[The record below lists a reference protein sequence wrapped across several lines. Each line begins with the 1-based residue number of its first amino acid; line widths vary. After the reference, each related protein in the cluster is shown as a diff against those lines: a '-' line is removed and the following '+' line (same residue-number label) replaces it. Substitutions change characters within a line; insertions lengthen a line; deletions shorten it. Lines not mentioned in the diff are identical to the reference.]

1 MKKKISFIVLIAVF
15 AICSVFMI
23 ACDNR
28 NNTIFKDY
36 VRQEVPGEVTD
47 VDEEAGVTF
56 DGIIDED
63 FWEGLNWM
71 EMQST
76 ESHRTGVN
84 KGRDDIEDCS
94 VRAVL
99 KLTDKG
105 IYVAMETDEKVA
117 YVGDNN
123 LSNPDVFL
131 KTGLSVYIASDD
143 LTSITQGAFETG
155 VSIDGNVG
163 FKKHIFGNYFN
174 YPQLGVLSGVNI
186 KTSSENLNGDIDG
199 YGIEY
204 FMPWSTLGFDEKPEK
219 VRATFAIIRYAKEDK
234 TNRMWEF
241 LVDGAAWDNPQTWP
255 RFDETGFYIPPEGET
270 FGNHGDRFYTDGF
283 DLSTDTGEN
292 PYVVSTA
299 GPDAKLYIKDFE
311 DTVMYAETTVSIS
324 EIYNEDPFPKVGFM
338 FAGAPTE
345 LNGETHSRSVMA
357 TFDVTADGKTIR
369 SLYTTESKLDM
380 FSSWDWSSPKIMTVN
395 NSFGV
400 QAGEAKLAVYRN
412 GSKFHYFM
420 NDIYVGEMTYD
431 YIDDNTLTY
440 AAILS
445 FNVGATYSDYTFL
458 TGEEAAAKGE
468 EMVASAQPAYYTIDG
483 IEDDWEDYDGRVI
496 GTWAYDGSGKEF
508 TVKAILKDDGLYF
521 LTKAKHGLYLSG
533 QETITHNS
541 SIEAQITTQN
551 GTSSQNMFVA
561 PDSATLLTAV
571 MKTTDSGVVG
581 SPTRYTSVVEAF
593 LPISILRSMNAIEDG
608 KVRMGFA
615 WRTGLGDETVGSAD
629 YPTEDDFDPAEYEI
643 IKSIG
648 RNAQKPYIWHMVN
661 SAPWDKD
668 NRSYIG
674 EEGITFSGKGTER
687 TIDGDISDWSGFK
700 GQTVRSIGTGDYKG
714 SGFETM
720 FYKGGAGLYFFTT
733 ANHNKYLFNDFK
745 TGYMTNFVL
754 ETGITS
760 MDNTAYVSSGA
771 KQFFFTPIGCIGQ
784 GDGVDYVMETYGN
797 ETDGYTTYVEGFI
810 PNDKIVNS
818 SEAERFEPAT
828 GLASDGYSVRIGAA
842 WRTRD
847 DKITTHQRVLND
859 YWQPADIDGYD
870 IKNMYWLDEDG
881 IRTAP
886 DKGSYFNI
894 DGDASD
900 WDEVSAFYTQTGN
913 DPTLS
918 ADLQRSVVNKVSY
931 RDDGLYILSVGK
943 TYKYTEDNFVS
954 GKSNNANAFR
964 NTSVEV
970 QIAALDNSSAQA
982 WISPYANVYTKEINS
997 ACIVVPET
1005 VTVNGQQR
1013 VRYTVTFEAFIPNSA
1028 LNKLLKAPDTSAET
1042 PASVELC
1049 VIFTNVSAQG
1059 DSGLS
1064 SDPIDGGVVDINTSA
1079 FYGSWAKTT
1088 VSKQ

>member
-1 MKKKISFIVLIAVF
+1 MKKKISLIVLIAVF
-15 AICSVFMI
+15 AICSAFMI
-23 ACDNR
+23 ACDNK

-36 VRQEVPGEVTD
+36 VRKDVPVETVD

-56 DGIIDED
+56 DGVFDED
-63 FWEGLNWM
+63 FWDGLNWM

-123 LSNPDVFL
+123 LSNLDVFL
-131 KTGLSVYIASDD
+131 KTGLSVYIAADD

-163 FKKHIFGNYFN
+163 FKKYIFGNYLN
-174 YPQLGVLSGVNI
+174 YPQLGVLSGVSI

-204 FMPWSTLGFDEKPEK
+204 FMPWSILGFEEKPEK

-241 LVDGAAWDNPQTWP
+241 LVDGASWDNPQTWP
-255 RFDETGFYIPPEGET
+255 RFDETGRYIPPEGEN

-299 GPDAKLYIKDFE
+299 GSDAKLYIKDFE

-324 EIYNEDPFPKVGFM
+324 EIYNEDQFPKVGFM

-357 TFDVTADGKTIR
+357 MFDVTADGKTIR

-468 EMVASAQPAYYTIDG
+468 EMVASAQPAHYTIDG
-483 IEDDWEDYDGRVI
+483 IEGDWTDYDGRVI

-533 QETITHNS
+533 QEKITHNS
-541 SIEAQITTQN
+541 SIEVQITTQN
-551 GTSSQNMFVA
+551 GTSSQDMFVT

-571 MKTTDSGVVG
+571 MKTTDSGVEG

-593 LPISILRSMNAIEDG
+593 LPISILRSMDAIEDG

-615 WRTGLGDETVGSAD
+615 WRTGLGDETVGSEK
-629 YPTEDDFDPAEYEI
+629 YPTEDDFDPAEYEV
-643 IKSIG
+643 IKSLG
-648 RNAQKPYIWHMVN
+648 RNAQKPYIWHPVD
-661 SAPWDKD
+661 SAPWDAA

-687 TIDGDISDWSGFK
+687 TIDGDISDWAGYTGQVVRTVGVGEDK
-700 GQTVRSIGTGDYKG
+700 GY
-714 SGFETM
+714 GFETL
-720 FYKGGAGLYFFTT
+720 FYKGDAGLYFFTT
-733 ANHNKYLFNDFK
+733 ANHRKYMFNDSDR
-745 TGYMTNFVL
+745 GQMTNFVL
-754 ETGITS
+754 ETGISS
-760 MDNTAYVSSGA
+760 MDNTTYVSGT
-771 KQFFFTPIGCIGQ
+771 KQMFFTPIGCVGQ
-784 GDGVDYVMETYGN
+784 GDGVDYVMKTTGN
-797 ETDGYTTYVEGFI
+797 DSDGYTTFVEGFI
-810 PNDKIVNS
+810 PNDRLYN
-818 SEAERFEPAT
+818 ADAQRFDQTT
-828 GLASDGYSVRIGAA
+828 GLAKEGYSLRIGAA

-847 DKITTHQRVLND
+847 DSIRTQHRGSNN
-859 YWQPADIDGYD
+859 YWQPADIEGWDV
-870 IKNMYWLDEDG
+870 KNMYWLDEDG

-886 DKGSYFNI
+886 IKGTQFDV
-894 DGDASD
+894 DGDAGD
-900 WDEVSAFYTQTGN
+900 WADVSALYTQTGN

-918 ADLQRSVVNKVSY
+918 ADQQRSVVNKVAY
-931 RDDGLYILSVGK
+931 RDDGLYILSSAK
-943 TYKYTEDNFVS
+943 TYKYTESNFNATV
-954 GKSNNANAFR
+954 SNNGNAFR

-970 QIAALDNSSAQA
+970 QLNALDNTSNQLWFA
-982 WISPYANVYTKEINS
+982 PYANVYTREINS

-1013 VRYTVTFEAFIPNSA
+1013 TRYTVTYEIFIPNVV
-1028 LNKLLKAPDTSAET
+1028 LNRLIKASDVNAATPD
-1042 PASVELC
+1042 SVKLC

-1064 SDPIDGGVVDINTSA
+1064 SDPINGGEVTATTSA
-1079 FYGSWAKTT
+1079 FYGSWSKTE
-1088 VSKQ
+1088 VYKA

>member
-1 MKKKISFIVLIAVF
+1 MKKKISFIVLVAVF

-131 KTGLSVYIASDD
+131 KTGLSVYIAADD

-163 FKKHIFGNYFN
+163 FKKYIFGNYFN

-219 VRATFAIIRYAKEDK
+219 VRATFAIIRYAREDK

-241 LVDGAAWDNPQTWP
+241 LVGGAAWDNPQTWP

-468 EMVASAQPAYYTIDG
+468 EMVASAQPAHYTIDG
-483 IEDDWEDYDGRVI
+483 IEDDWTDYDGRVI

-533 QETITHNS
+533 QEKITHNS
-541 SIEAQITTQN
+541 SIEVQITTQN
-551 GTSSQNMFVA
+551 GTSSQDMFVA

-571 MKTTDSGVVG
+571 MKTTDSGVEG

-593 LPISILRSMNAIEDG
+593 LPISILRSMDAIEDG

-720 FYKGGAGLYFFTT
+720 FYKGDAGLYFFTT

-760 MDNTAYVSSGA
+760 MDNTAYVSGGA

-818 SEAERFEPAT
+818 SEAERFDRAT

-1042 PASVELC
+1042 PASVKLC

-1064 SDPIDGGVVDINTSA
+1064 SDPIDGGEVNVNTSA
-1079 FYGSWAKTT
+1079 FYGSWSKTT